1 MTLEQLEQI
10 FKFQTTPDKDY
21 TPNGRLE
28 YLLITDSYNKV
39 VKEHAVADLDKI
51 LEDVMHLAHEGYRDR
66 MPVFVKPE
74 VHVLL

>member
-10 FKFQTTPDKDY
+10 FKFQTTADEDY

-39 VKEHAVADLDKI
+39 VKEHAVADIATI
-51 LEDVMHLAHEGYRDR
+51 LTDVEHLVHEGYRDR
-66 MPVFVKPE
+66 MPIFIKPE
-74 VHVLL
+74 VHVML

>member
-21 TPNGRLE
+21 IPNGRLE

-51 LEDVMHLAHEGYRDR
+51 LEDVMHLEHEGYRDR
-66 MPVFVKPE
+66 MPVFIKPE